1 MEVNSDPRGVQD
13 MLADAVQQV
22 VHRKGFQAMGGEQD
36 IVGEQS
42 SFFDSAE
49 ARENLA
55 GRSSHR
61 LIMSLVHEW
70 TNGL

>member
-1 MEVNSDPRGVQD
+1 
-13 MLADAVQQV
+13 
-22 VHRKGFQAMGGEQD
+22 MGGEQD

-55 GRSSHR
+55 GRGSHR

-70 TNGL
+70 TN